1 MSKNQPIKQVSVGR
15 REETAVPQK
24 PAVKREKP
32 AETQTKPEAAPIAAV
47 AQEIAPKPTRRW
59 RARVFQAYL
68 VTATVAFGI
77 LVVSASMFNYFPI
90 DLSIT
95 RGVQGI
101 NAAWF
106 YSVMWAVSFPGYAPQ
121 EWLLVGAIVLA
132 LFFIGLRWEAITA
145 LVAALGATGLASLI
159 KLWVH
164 RPRPGAD
171 LVYVFQQLNDSSFPS
186 GHVLLY
192 TAFFGFLMFL
202 GYTLLKPSYVR
213 GFIFVILGSLVG
225 LVGLSRIYLGD
236 HWASDVT
243 GAYLLGS
250 LWLALSIAIYRW
262 GKTRF
267 FVRQPLAPEKP
278 GPTTGAPQAAA

>member
-1 MSKNQPIKQVSVGR
+1 
-15 REETAVPQK
+15 
-24 PAVKREKP
+24 VKREEP
-32 AETQTKPEAAPIAAV
+32 VETQTKPEATPIAVV
-47 AQEIAPKPTRRW
+47 AKEIAPKPTRRW
-59 RARVFQAYL
+59 RARVFQVYL
-68 VTATVAFGI
+68 VAATVAFGI
-77 LVVSASMFNYFPI
+77 LFVLASLFNYFPI

-95 RGVQGI
+95 RGVQTI

-106 YSVMWAVSFPGYAPQ
+106 SSLMWAVSFVGYAPQ
-121 EWLLVGAIVLA
+121 AWLLVGAVVLS

-145 LVAALGATGLASLI
+145 LVAALGATGLGSLI

-164 RPRPGAD
+164 RPRPGVD
-171 LVYVFQQLNDSSFPS
+171 LVHVVQQLNDPSFPS
-186 GHVLLY
+186 GHVLFY

-202 GYTLLKPSYVR
+202 GYTLLKPSFAR
-213 GFIFVILGSLVG
+213 AFMLVILGSLVG

-278 GPTTGAPQAAA
+278 GPTAAAPRAAS

>member
-1 MSKNQPIKQVSVGR
+1 LKG
-15 REETAVPQK
+15 EELV
-24 PAVKREKP
+24 
-32 AETQTKPEAAPIAAV
+32 ETKTKPEAAPIAAV
-47 AQEIAPKPTRRW
+47 AKEAVAKEIVSKPTRRW
-59 RARVFQAYL
+59 RARAFQAYL
-68 VTATVAFGI
+68 VVATAAFGV
-77 LVVSASMFNYFPI
+77 LVVLASRFNYFPI

-95 RGVQGI
+95 SGVQTI

-106 YSVMWAVSFPGYAPQ
+106 SNLMWAVSFVGYAPQ
-121 EWLLVGAIVLA
+121 SFVLVGAVVVL
-132 LFFIGLRWEAITA
+132 LFLIGLRWEAIPA
-145 LVAALGATGLASLI
+145 LMAAAGATGLGSLI
-159 KLWVH
+159 KLVVH

-171 LVYVFQQLNDSSFPS
+171 LVHVVQQLNDPSFPS

-192 TAFFGFLMFL
+192 TAFFGFLIFL
-202 GYTLLKPSYVR
+202 AYTLLKPSVGR
-213 GFIFVILGSLVG
+213 TLLVVILGSLVA

-250 LWLALSIAIYRW
+250 LWLALCISIYGW

-278 GPTTGAPQAAA
+278 GPTPTAPLVAS

>member
-1 MSKNQPIKQVSVGR
+1 M
-15 REETAVPQK
+15 
-24 PAVKREKP
+24 KREKP
-32 AETQTKPEAAPIAAV
+32 VKTQTKPKPAPIAAV
-47 AQEIAPKPTRRW
+47 AKEIVPKPTQRW
-59 RARVFQAYL
+59 RARAFQVYL
-68 VTATVAFGI
+68 VAATAAFGI
-77 LVVSASMFNYFPI
+77 LVVLASRFNYFPI

-95 RGVQGI
+95 RGVQTI

-106 YSVMWAVSFPGYAPQ
+106 ANLMWVVSFPGYAPQ
-121 EWLLVGAIVLA
+121 AWLLVGVVGVS

-145 LVAALGATGLASLI
+145 LLAAAGATGLGSLV
-159 KLWVH
+159 KLLVH

-171 LVYVFQQLNDSSFPS
+171 LVRVFQQLQDPSFPS
-186 GHVLLY
+186 GHVLMY

-202 GYTLLKPSYVR
+202 GYTLLKPSYTR
-213 GFIFVILGSLVG
+213 GVTLVILGALVG

-250 LWLALSIAIYRW
+250 LWLALSITVYRW

-278 GPTTGAPQAAA
+278 GPTAATPRAAP

>member
-1 MSKNQPIKQVSVGR
+1 MPR
-15 REETAVPQK
+15 H
-24 PAVKREKP
+24 VKREERVEK
-32 AETQTKPEAAPIAAV
+32 QSKPEAAPIAA
-47 AQEIAPKPTRRW
+47 AAKEIAPKPTRFL
-59 RARVFQAYL
+59 RARGFQVYL
-68 VTATVAFGI
+68 VGATAAFGI
-77 LVVSASMFNYFPI
+77 LLVLASQFNYFPI

-95 RGVQGI
+95 RGVQTI

-106 YSVMWAVSFPGYAPQ
+106 SYLMWAVSYVGYAPQ
-121 EWLLVGAIVLA
+121 AFVLVAAIVVL
-132 LFFIGLRWEAITA
+132 LFVIGLRWEAIPA
-145 LVAALGATGLASLI
+145 LVAALGATGLGSLI
-159 KLWVH
+159 KLLVH

-171 LVYVFQQLNDSSFPS
+171 LVHVVQQLNDPSFPS

-202 GYTLLKPSYVR
+202 GYTLLKPSFARTFVL
-213 GFIFVILGSLVG
+213 VILGSLVA
-225 LVGLSRIYLGD
+225 LVGLSRIYVGD

-278 GPTTGAPQAAA
+278 GPTTVAPRAAS